1 MSKREFVMKVSGGN
15 LPRGK
20 SYQIPCTMDFTGC
33 TRDELIDWA
42 LSERRI
48 AAQRWLRL
56 QSEEFLAELQKK
68 GLRLHARDAG
78 RQLADP
84 NKRVQ
89 ELRKLG
95 LPDELAR
102 LVVSN
107 PEKVQELLAKL
118 TK

>member
-1 MSKREFVMKVSGGN
+1 MSKREFIMRVSGGN
-15 LPRGK
+15 LPKGV

-42 LSERRI
+42 MAERRI

-56 QSEEFLAELQKK
+56 QSEEFLANLQKK

-95 LPDELAR
+95 LPDELAK

-118 TK
+118 AK

>member
-1 MSKREFVMKVSGGN
+1 MSKREFIMKVSGGN
-15 LPRGK
+15 LPKGV
-20 SYQIPCTMDFTGC
+20 SYQIPVEMDFSGC
-33 TRDELIDWA
+33 SKDELIDWA

-56 QSEEFLAELQKK
+56 QSEEFLQNLQKK

-107 PEKVQELLAKL
+107 PEKVEELLSKL
-118 TK
+118 K